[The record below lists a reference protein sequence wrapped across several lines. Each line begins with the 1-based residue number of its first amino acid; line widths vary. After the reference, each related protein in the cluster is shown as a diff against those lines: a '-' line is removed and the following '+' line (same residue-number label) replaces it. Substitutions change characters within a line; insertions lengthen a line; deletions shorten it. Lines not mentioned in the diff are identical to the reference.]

1 MEEIQ
6 VGEFVRTDKGN
17 IGKIKEIRIGK
28 NEETNTYQNIYILDN
43 GLFTIIDYIVKHSFN
58 LINLIEKNDYV
69 NGYKVDFVQ
78 NNEVV
83 YNHNHPYKLNMFAK
97 DIKSIVTHEQ
107 FSSLEYKVEEK

>member
-6 VGEFVRTDKGN
+6 VGEFVRFED
-17 IGKIKEIRIGK
+17 GKIERV
-28 NEETNTYQNIYILDN
+28 TYQLKE
-43 GLFTIIDYIVKHSFN
+43 FIDEHMSISDSNRVEFLGKVKHSFN
-58 LINLIEKNDYV
+58 LIDLIEEGDYV

-97 DIKSIVTHEQ
+97 DIKTIVTHEQ